1 MKKTYLKPEA
11 EYVSFYSEEDVTNAM
26 PLVVGVE
33 NPSSFVG
40 EDDNDQGWS

>member
-11 EYVSFYSEEDVTNAM
+11 EYVSFYSEEDITGISLDQVT
-26 PLVVGVE
+26 GE
-33 NPSSFVG
+33 NTSGFLG